1 MEIYYLHHSAIAIV
15 LNKSLFVFDHFMN
28 DGRGLLDGSVSD
40 DDLKAAQSVYV
51 FASHSHY
58 DHYNKGV
65 LEWAKVNQDTTY
77 ILDSTIVAKEE
88 KANIVTLSPG
98 GEFDDGYIYV
108 REFGS
113 TDEGGSFYVR
123 CEGTSFFHA
132 GDLNLWHWRDDGD
145 ERYTRLMGISFER
158 KMRDIRDNIS
168 EIDYAFFPVDSRIGS
183 GYDEG
188 ADMFI
193 DIMKPKVFVP
203 IHMNGFEDARAYSE
217 KQFEG
222 TQIINVYKNGQ
233 RLV

>member
-1 MEIYYLHHSAIAIV
+1 MRIYYLHHSAVAV
-15 LNKSLFVFDHFMN
+15 CLDNSLLVFDHYIN
-28 DGRGLLDGSVSD
+28 AGCGLEEGSLSAHD
-40 DDLKAAQSVYV
+40 IKAAQRAYV
-51 FASHSHY
+51 FSSHSHY
-58 DHYNKGV
+58 DHYNKGIF
-65 LEWAKVNQDTTY
+65 EWAGINPETTY
-77 ILDSTIVAKEE
+77 ILDSTIEDAPEHVNAV
-88 KANIVTLSPG
+88 NISPG
-98 GEFDDGYIYV
+98 ETFEDGYIYV

-113 TDEGGSFYVR
+113 TDTGGSFYVR

-132 GDLNLWHWRDDGD
+132 GDLNHWHWRDDGD

-158 KMRDIRDNIS
+158 KMRDIKENIES
-168 EIDYAFFPVDSRIGS
+168 IDYAFFPVDSRMGS

-193 DIMKPKVFVP
+193 EAMKPRVFVP
-203 IHMNGFEDARAYSE
+203 IHMNGFEDARLYSE